1 MRDEKDLKL
10 ALRWGKGGSK
20 YQLLEQIFFIH
31 PRQNFCLKEFTKTGK
46 LYFEKSMTT
55 TLCLVHTHCLT
66 TAIMAATAASNC
78 HLSSVCGQEFLLD
91 NPFSSEG
98 LDVSNLDRHISA
110 APKALLMC
118 DESERGNMALT
129 MPAFT

>member
-55 TLCLVHTHCLT
+55 TLRLVHTHCLT
-66 TAIMAATAASNC
+66 TAIMAATAAILPVIQ
-78 HLSSVCGQEFLLD
+78 LSFKFRMWS
-91 NPFSSEG
+91 
-98 LDVSNLDRHISA
+98 RI
-110 APKALLMC
+110 
-118 DESERGNMALT
+118 LT
-129 MPAFT
+129 G